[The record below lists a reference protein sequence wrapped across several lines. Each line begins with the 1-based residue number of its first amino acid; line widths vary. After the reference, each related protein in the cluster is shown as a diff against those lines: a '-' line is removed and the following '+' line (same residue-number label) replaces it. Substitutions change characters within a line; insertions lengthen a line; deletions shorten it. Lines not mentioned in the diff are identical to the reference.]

1 MSLSHVQ
8 LFVTPWIAVCQASQS
23 ITNSQSLLKLMSIE
37 SVMTSNN
44 LVLYHPLLL
53 PPLIF
58 PSNRA
63 FSNES
68 VLPIMCP
75 KYWSFSFSTSQ
86 PRDRTQVSCI
96 AGLFF
101 TIWGT
106 REAPSLMSQAS
117 RSQVQDSISDSVTPE
132 PTLRDAT
139 PYSLSGRWL
148 MSQSCF
154 HGDFELFPDFSW
166 KTEFLQGHWEGAG
179 YPVTIL
185 TTGEAGVAY
194 GASFQLLPP
203 YLQVTVQVV
212 W

>member
-1 MSLSHVQ
+1 MRKQRQRETHSLKSCLTLATLWTV
-8 LFVTPWIAVCQASQS
+8 ARQAPLPMEFSRQEYWGGVAIPFS
-23 ITNSQSLLKLMSIE
+23 RE
-37 SVMTSNN
+37 S
-44 LVLYHPLLL
+44 
-53 PPLIF
+53 
-58 PSNRA
+58 
-63 FSNES
+63 
-68 VLPIMCP
+68 
-75 KYWSFSFSTSQ
+75 SQ

-117 RSQVQDSISDSVTPE
+117 RSQVQDSNSDSVTPE
-132 PTLRDAT
+132 PALRDAT

-185 TTGEAGVAY
+185 TAGEVGVAY

-203 YLQVTVQVV
+203 YLQVTV
-212 W
+212 